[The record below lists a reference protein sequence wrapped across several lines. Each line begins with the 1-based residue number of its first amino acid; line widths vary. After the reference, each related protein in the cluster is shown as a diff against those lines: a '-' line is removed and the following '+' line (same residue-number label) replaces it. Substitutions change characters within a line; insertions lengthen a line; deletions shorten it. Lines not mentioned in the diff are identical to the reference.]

1 MISAPSSSSGMFDK
15 CSSLEGNTVF
25 NSSKTTWTMANA
37 AGYFTNKVSKP
48 NAIVRGNA
56 FGYSVPSGTTA
67 VIFNSTLTAPANAID
82 VSHMSD
88 GSVLGWLDNKT
99 FYVTSATN
107 EQLELSNSC
116 YRMFANAPTSITKI
130 DFGDVNTDAVKNM
143 AYMFQNKSNLVDLSM
158 DVFNT
163 ENVKDMSYMF
173 YSCSK
178 LAELNI
184 NHFDVGNVENMTY
197 MFYNCQAL
205 EELDLSDWEVS
216 SLTNSSYMFS
226 GCKKLATIYAEDWTA
241 MATPSSNSGMF
252 NSCTE
257 LVGAAAF
264 YSGNTGWAYAT
275 PTTGYFTKPVELV
288 TKMLVDGPTLNSLIP
303 SEAKQVIFTLIVM
316 GEDTTDLS
324 ALGDGSVVGCLVG
337 DVYYISTLDMTNVIA
352 HPNSRNMFYNKTNID
367 TIDFTFL
374 DTSKVQNMAYMFY
387 NCTALKDVE
396 FDEIDTSNVVSMAYM
411 FYYCR
416 LLGTSESEY
425 TQLEI
430 SQWNTAKVQDMKY
443 MFYGCSGLTDLD
455 LSGWNVSSMVDA
467 SYMFRACEKLTTIY
481 AGDWTSTTTPKVST
495 GMFTNCSKLVGAIS
509 YSSSKSTWTYANPT
523 TGYFTTK

>member
-1 MISAPSSSSGMFDK
+1 M
-15 CSSLEGNTVF
+15 
-25 NSSKTTWTMANA
+25 
-37 AGYFTNKVSKP
+37 
-48 NAIVRGNA
+48 
-56 FGYSVPSGTTA
+56 
-67 VIFNSTLTAPANAID
+67 
-82 VSHMSD
+82 
-88 GSVLGWLDNKT
+88 
-99 FYVTSATN
+99 
-107 EQLELSNSC
+107 
-116 YRMFANAPTSITKI
+116 
-130 DFGDVNTDAVKNM
+130 
-143 AYMFQNKSNLVDLSM
+143 
-158 DVFNT
+158 
-163 ENVKDMSYMF
+163 
-173 YSCSK
+173 
-178 LAELNI
+178 
-184 NHFDVGNVENMTY
+184 
-197 MFYNCQAL
+197 
-205 EELDLSDWEVS
+205 
-216 SLTNSSYMFS
+216 
-226 GCKKLATIYAEDWTA
+226 
-241 MATPSSNSGMF
+241 
-252 NSCTE
+252 
-257 LVGAAAF
+257 VGAAAY

-303 SEAKQVIFTLIVM
+303 ETATQVLFTGVVMSE
-316 GEDTTDLS
+316 ETTDLS

-352 HPNSRNMFYNKTNID
+352 HPNSRNMFYNKKNID

-396 FDEIDTSNVVSMAYM
+396 FDAIDTSNVVSMAYM
-411 FYYCR
+411 FCNCR

-443 MFYGCSGLTDLD
+443 MFYGCVGLTDLD

-495 GMFTNCSKLVGAIS
+495 DMFNNCSKLVGAIS